1 MENLEN
7 TLKELMLEFESSG
20 MGIDDFVKS
29 KLASSGRIDAAEC
42 AEEIISTLTAIDEK
56 FVSLQKMKADGY
68 NREEWLRSEVDEA
81 VAELSPAQAGELLAS
96 ATDTL
101 NDTDETATANPYSA
115 LDAAFI
121 IRDLDD
127 ALVKNTCDNL
137 AEEK

>member
-1 MENLEN
+1 
-7 TLKELMLEFESSG
+7 

-29 KLASSGRIDAAEC
+29 KLASSGRNDAAEC
-42 AEEIISTLTAIDEK
+42 AEEIISTLNAIDEK
-56 FVSLQKMKADGY
+56 FASLQKMKADGY
-68 NREEWLRSEVDEA
+68 NREEWLRNEVDEA
-81 VAELSPAQAGELLAS
+81 VAELSPEQVGELLTA

-101 NDTDETATANPYSA
+101 NNADEPTPSAAYSA

-127 ALVKNTCDNL
+127 ALVKNSCDNL